1 MASYIN
7 VGPVAQVDDPTEKQH
22 EDNTIK
28 TQSSSMSIRHL
39 TIPSPSP
46 HLHSVLVENSEDP
59 SGKLLPTCLDE
70 AKKDDE
76 QMTKNWT
83 EDTGGVL
90 VFVSSRF
97 SFNICPHV

>member
-7 VGPVAQVDDPTEKQH
+7 VVPVAQVDDPTEKQH
-22 EDNTIK
+22 EDNTIR
-28 TQSSSMSIRHL
+28 TQSSSKSIRYL
-39 TIPSPSP
+39 TSPSPSP
-46 HLHSVLVENSEDP
+46 HLHSVLVENNEDP

-90 VFVSSRF
+90 VFVSSKI
-97 SFNICPHV
+97 SFYIYPHV